1 MVRSKLM
8 LVLVCAALVACSP
21 ELTQRERMVEQQVVE
36 GQLTTWVRVMN
47 NAKLDSV
54 VAFYYDVPT
63 TRIMWPN
70 GQRSLGPEAVG
81 ESWRQFYA
89 SIQYMNFVMTDPTVE
104 ILSPTIALATFSHS
118 TDVVRIGGRI
128 VEAGHGTLLWRK
140 DPEDGVWKIY
150 LQQLAIRTAGQ
161 N

>member
-21 ELTQRERMVEQQVVE
+21 ELTQRERMREQQAVE
-36 GQLTTWVRVMN
+36 GRLATWVSLLN

-54 VAFYYDVPT
+54 VGMYYEAPT
-63 TRIMWPN
+63 ARIMWPN
-70 GQRSLGPEAVG
+70 GQRSLGPEQIG
-81 ESWRQFYA
+81 ETWRQFYG
-89 SIQYMNFVMTDPTVE
+89 SIQYMNFVMTDPNVE
-104 ILSPTIALATFSHS
+104 LLSPTYALATFSHS

-128 VEAGHGTLLWRK
+128 VEAGHGTLVWRK
-140 DPEDGVWKIY
+140 DTEDGVWKIY
-150 LQQLAIRTAGQ
+150 LQQLAIRLAQ